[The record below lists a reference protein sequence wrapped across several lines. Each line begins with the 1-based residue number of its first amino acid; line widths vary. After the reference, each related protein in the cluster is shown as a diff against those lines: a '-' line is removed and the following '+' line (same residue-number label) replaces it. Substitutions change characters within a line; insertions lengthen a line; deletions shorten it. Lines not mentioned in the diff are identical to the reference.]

1 MEYQALAPLHPT
13 AERFAA
19 STKSLG
25 LEVEIRQFEAT
36 TRTAE
41 DAARAIGC
49 GVGQIVK
56 SLVFLV
62 DGEAVLALVSGPNR
76 LDEKKLA
83 ALCGV
88 GKKKVKRAD
97 TDKVREITGYA
108 IGGVP
113 PFAHAKK
120 LETFI
125 DEDFRQYDV
134 VWAAGG
140 TSNAVFAI
148 APDELA
154 RVTGGQAVALKSEN

>member
-1 MEYQALAPLHPT
+1 MAPLHPT
-13 AERFAA
+13 AERFAESA
-19 STKSLG
+19 KALG
-25 LEVEIRQFEAT
+25 LEIEIRQFDAT

-41 DAARAIGC
+41 DAANAIGVS
-49 GVGQIVK
+49 VGQIVK

-62 DGEAVLALVSGPNR
+62 DGEAVMTLVSGPNR

-97 TDKVREITGYA
+97 AAKVREVTGYS

-113 PFAHAKK
+113 PFAHATR
-120 LETFI
+120 LRTFI
-125 DEDFRQYDV
+125 DQDFWQYDTI
-134 VWAAGG
+134 WAAGG

-148 APDELA
+148 APNALA
-154 RVTGGQAVALKSEN
+154 RVTEGEAVTLKSGD

>member
-1 MEYQALAPLHPT
+1 MTQLHPT
-13 AERFAA
+13 AQRFAESA
-19 STKSLG
+19 RRLG
-25 LEVEIRQFEAT
+25 QEVEIRQFDAT

-41 DAARAIGC
+41 DAASAIGC

-62 DGEAVLALVSGPNR
+62 DGEAVMTLVSGPNR

-88 GKKKVKRAD
+88 GRKKVKRAD
-97 TDKVREITGYA
+97 ADKVREVTGYS

-113 PFAHAKK
+113 PFAHAKS
-120 LETFI
+120 LRTFI
-125 DEDFRQYDV
+125 DEDFWQYDT

-148 APDELA
+148 APDQLA
-154 RVTGGQAVALKSEN
+154 RATEGQAVALKSDR